1 MRLKCTV
8 VVAGTE
14 AMTSRLTGLSLL
26 TIFSANIAHHIA
38 GTLGPGGI
46 DPYWTAQM
54 TSFLGRFTDGF
65 GRGTEGPRELSH
77 NKRGDAAA
85 ALPPQHT
92 VCLGSERT
100 DARDQVGQWVLVR
113 PPPACGLADTALNEQ
128 GTEDGVRL
136 ASMYLPGDGVNAAG
150 NSTGAYTMES
160 AGNRRLFAR
169 NEVEVY
175 LALATEKVQ
184 FLVDTGQLTA
194 IRIRGEERFDVR
206 DLDMLVETYK
216 MTAKRRGR

>member
-1 MRLKCTV
+1 
-8 VVAGTE
+8 
-14 AMTSRLTGLSLL
+14 
-26 TIFSANIAHHIA
+26 
-38 GTLGPGGI
+38 
-46 DPYWTAQM
+46 
-54 TSFLGRFTDGF
+54 
-65 GRGTEGPRELSH
+65 
-77 NKRGDAAA
+77 
-85 ALPPQHT
+85 
-92 VCLGSERT
+92 
-100 DARDQVGQWVLVR
+100 
-113 PPPACGLADTALNEQ
+113 
-128 GTEDGVRL
+128 
-136 ASMYLPGDGVNAAG
+136 MYLPGDGVNAAG